1 MKTFREAKR
10 ELESR
15 ISSLNDTIK
24 FLKSNSYL
32 KIKNVG
38 LNLEVITNRSPEY
51 FPFTVKLLRNFEKY
65 LYKIPVKQYY
75 TFLNRATLLNH
86 FHENC

>member
-24 FLKSNSYL
+24 FLKSNSYY
-32 KIKNVG
+32 
-38 LNLEVITNRSPEY
+38 EDY
-51 FPFTVKLLRNFEKY
+51 C
-65 LYKIPVKQYY
+65 
-75 TFLNRATLLNH
+75 
-86 FHENC
+86 ENCHNIMKVNLRQYGEKQKF